1 VFWLGCK
8 RDKMNRNIAVILAG
22 GSGNRFG
29 LDIPKQFAK
38 LAGKTII
45 EHTIEIFDKHDL
57 IDEIC
62 IVIKHDWKYKIE
74 DFVISNKYT
83 KVKKIISGGEER
95 KDSSLSAI
103 NSYSNDSSSVF
114 ENINL
119 IFHDAVRPFVSA
131 KIIDNVIEALSH
143 HNAIDVAIPATD
155 TIIEIQNN
163 IILNIPNRVNMMQG
177 QTPQA
182 FKLQTIKKAYEIAQ
196 KDIDFKPTDDCGIIK
211 NYMPNEDIYIV
222 NGSLENIKITHK
234 QDISIADKIFQSKSS
249 QNNYIHSDK
258 FYNDNLSNKVIV
270 VFGGSY
276 GIGLDID
283 SIATKFGA
291 KVESFSRSTTD
302 TNIQS
307 LSDIQRDLKYVHG
320 KYGKIDYIVNT
331 ASILIK
337 EPIEMM
343 EYSKVLDTVNIN
355 YLGAINIAKE
365 SVQYLSETS
374 GQLLNFTSSS
384 YTRGR
389 ANYSLYSSSKAAIV
403 NFTQALSEEF
413 SIKDNI
419 RVNCINPQRTLTPM
433 RTSNFGIE
441 DPKTLLTSE
450 AVAYASINTLISNIT
465 GQIVDVKLEN

>member
-1 VFWLGCK
+1 
-8 RDKMNRNIAVILAG
+8 MNKNIAVILAG
-22 GSGNRFG
+22 GSGSRFG

-38 LAGKTII
+38 LAGKSII
-45 EHTIEIFDKHDL
+45 EHTIEVFDKHDL

-62 IVIKHDWKYKIE
+62 IVIKNDWKYKIE
-74 DFVISNKYT
+74 DFVISNKYQ

-103 NSYSNDSSSVF
+103 NSYSNDSSTINK
-114 ENINL
+114 NINL
-119 IFHDAVRPFVSA
+119 IFHDAVRPFVSN

-143 HNAIDVAIPATD
+143 HNAIDVAISATD
-155 TIIEIQNN
+155 TIIEAQNN
-163 IILNIPNRVNMMQG
+163 IITNIPNRNNMMQG

-182 FKLQTIKKAYEIAQ
+182 FKLETIKKAYEIAQ
-196 KDIDFKPTDDCGIIK
+196 KDVDFKPTDDCGIVKKYI
-211 NYMPNEDIYIV
+211 PLEDIYIV
-222 NGSLENIKITHK
+222 YGSLENIKITHK
-234 QDISIADKIFQSKSS
+234 QDISIADKIFQLKSS
-249 QNNYIHSDK
+249 QNNYIHSDE
-258 FYNDNLSNKVIV
+258 FYKDNLSNKVIV
-270 VFGGSY
+270 IFGGSY

-283 SIATKFGA
+283 NIATKFGA
-291 KVESFSRSTTD
+291 KVNSFSRTSTN
-302 TNIQS
+302 TNVQS
-307 LSDIQRDLKYVHG
+307 LSDIQRDLKFVND

-337 EPIEMM
+337 EPLDTM

-365 SVQYLSETS
+365 SIQYLSKTS

-413 SIKDNI
+413 SVKDNI
-419 RVNCINPQRTLTPM
+419 RINCINPQRTLTPM
-433 RTSNFGIE
+433 RTSNFGTE

-450 AVAYASINTLISNIT
+450 SVAYASINTLISKIT
-465 GQIVDVKLEN
+465 GQIIDIKLEN